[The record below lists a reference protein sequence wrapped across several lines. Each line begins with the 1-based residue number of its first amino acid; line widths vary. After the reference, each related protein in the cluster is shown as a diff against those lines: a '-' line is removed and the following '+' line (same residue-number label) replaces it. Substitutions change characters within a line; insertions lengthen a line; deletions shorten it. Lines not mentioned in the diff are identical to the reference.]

1 MLIIETLPLLRQ
13 QIRRLRMEGKRVALV
28 PTMGNLHDGHMK
40 LVDEAKA
47 RADVVVVSIFVNP
60 MQFDRPEDLA
70 RYPRTLQEDCEKLNK
85 RKVDLVFAPS
95 VKEIYPNGTET
106 HTYVDVPG
114 LSTMLEGASRPGH
127 FRGVSTI
134 VSKLFNLV
142 QPDIACF
149 GEKDFQQL
157 ALIRKM
163 VADMGFDIEII
174 GVPIMRAKDGL
185 ALSSRNGYLTA
196 EQRKI
201 APGLYKVLSSIADKL
216 QAGERDLDEIIAI
229 AGQELNEKGFRAD
242 DIQIRDADTLLE
254 VSENSKRAVILVA
267 AWLGDARLIDNKM
280 VFPRHSFTQKT
291 QGQSYLLESL
301 FISLLKSL
309 LFKPL
314 RQRLPGFSPCL
325 YFHMFP

>member
-1 MLIIETLPLLRQ
+1 VLIIETLPLLRQ

-163 VADMGFDIEII
+163 VADMGFDVDMGPLFQTPA

-216 QAGERDLDEIIAI
+216 QAGERDLDEIITI

-254 VSENSKRAVILVA
+254 VSETSKRAVILVA

-280 VFPRHSFTQKT
+280 VE
-291 QGQSYLLESL
+291 LA
-301 FISLLKSL
+301 
-309 LFKPL
+309 
-314 RQRLPGFSPCL
+314 
-325 YFHMFP
+325 

>member
-47 RADVVVVSIFVNP
+47 RADVVVVTIFVNP

-163 VADMGFDIEII
+163 VADMGFDIEIV

-216 QAGERDLDEIIAI
+216 QAGERDLDEIITI

-254 VSENSKRAVILVA
+254 VSETSKRAVILVA

-280 VFPRHSFTQKT
+280 VE
-291 QGQSYLLESL
+291 LA
-301 FISLLKSL
+301 
-309 LFKPL
+309 
-314 RQRLPGFSPCL
+314 
-325 YFHMFP
+325 